1 MKKDKKKTIKEDW
14 LNKTLH
20 SSDSKTLR
28 TTHAI
33 LKWLSTGGNWP
44 PRPPRHYHLR
54 VKVINPSAASGHT
67 RADNLSHQL
76 PNVTGEFPSTEHIL
90 EKSRRRNKKGSRR
103 WNWSNGGVK
112 NGHSCA
118 INLSRTTVKWGQ
130 TWRELIYDRAWMS
143 QPIIVEDPKLFF
155 RRECVFS
162 TLRTSNSPVERL
174 SIVYTY
180 FKISKINT
188 TWDWGGGLGW
198 ETGQWSLTL
207 FLDLQ
212 LKCIGI
218 LTDNI
223 SLSLKIIWLILGH
236 IIHFCKLLNGSSTGN
251 YFPLSVG
258 LCS

>member
-143 QPIIVEDPKLFF
+143 QPIIVEDPKLFSVESVF
-155 RRECVFS
+155 SPRFGLQTLQWNGLASYIHILKYQRLIRREIGGEVRVRDRAVVSDFILRSSAQVHWYFDWQHFFVFKNH
-162 TLRTSNSPVERL
+162 LAYFRTYYSFLQTVERL
-174 SIVYTY
+174 
-180 FKISKINT
+180 F
-188 TWDWGGGLGW
+188 DG
-198 ETGQWSLTL
+198 
-207 FLDLQ
+207 
-212 LKCIGI
+212 
-218 LTDNI
+218 
-223 SLSLKIIWLILGH
+223 
-236 IIHFCKLLNGSSTGN
+236 
-251 YFPLSVG
+251 
-258 LCS
+258 